1 MEKRKD
7 DKMRMKIIIV
17 GILLFFLGLNLFL
30 SQKDAGNL
38 EIDET
43 KLEDMEFE
51 DADINNSDLPEKL
64 PEMDI
69 ELENGIHITAAV
81 LVHNGK
87 SYALTEEEAILI
99 EQGVHPDEVLSK
111 RQKQED

>member
-1 MEKRKD
+1 
-7 DKMRMKIIIV
+7 MRMKIIIV
-17 GILLFFLGLNLFL
+17 GIFLFFLGLNLFL

-43 KLEDMEFE
+43 KLEDT
-51 DADINNSDLPEKL
+51 DINDFDLPEEFPKL
-64 PEMDI
+64 EGGGAI
-69 ELENGIHITAAV
+69 GEAVVVHHGV

-87 SYALTEEEAILI
+87 PYLLTEEEAILL